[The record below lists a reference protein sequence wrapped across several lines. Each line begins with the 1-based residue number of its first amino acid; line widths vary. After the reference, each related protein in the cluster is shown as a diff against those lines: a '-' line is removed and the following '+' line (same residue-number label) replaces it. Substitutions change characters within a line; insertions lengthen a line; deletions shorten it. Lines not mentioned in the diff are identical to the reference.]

1 MHDPLQRPN
10 PLDAF
15 DTLEDARERLED
27 LESLRSTS
35 LPLVILGLVFAS
47 GLTWLDAQLV
57 VWGAEPMLTRAPFS
71 WILLTIWTANAFAGV
86 QFFLLVRKAWLPTVL
101 EGLPDRSVGDRR
113 RVATPNPT
121 NQSSVSTSQPPS
133 RSSWTSAGDAMV
145 SPASR
150 T

>member
-86 QFFLLVRKAWLPTVL
+86 QFFLLVRKAWLL
-101 EGLPDRSVGDRR
+101 RSAMQRYYAALPV
-113 RVATPNPT
+113 VADADG
-121 NQSSVSTSQPPS
+121 S
-133 RSSWTSAGDAMV
+133 RGSA
-145 SPASR
+145 
-150 T
+150 